1 MRREDGVDI
10 GEMLVEL
17 VVLGVRTW
25 KVESIEYQS

>member
-17 VVLGVRTW
+17 VVNLSWGSW
-25 KVESIEYQS
+25 SADVEG